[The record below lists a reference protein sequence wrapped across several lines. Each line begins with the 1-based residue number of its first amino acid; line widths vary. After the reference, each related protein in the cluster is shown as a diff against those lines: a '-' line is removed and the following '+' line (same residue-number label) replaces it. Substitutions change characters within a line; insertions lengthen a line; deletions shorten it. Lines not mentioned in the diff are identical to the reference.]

1 MVKEAGIQPQEGK
14 REIFRPQET
23 VHVEVGDSL
32 AVVVPSDQLRIS
44 CTIHYGKP
52 GLDAQFLSLAIEPET
67 FETQISPAR
76 TFALYEEIQYLDR
89 PRIDQ
94 RRQP

>member
-1 MVKEAGIQPQEGK
+1 MIKEAGIQPQEGK

-32 AVVVPSDQLRIS
+32 AVVVPSDSLRIS

-52 GLDAQFLSLAIEPET
+52 GLDAQFLSLAIEPK
-67 FETQISPAR
+67 R
-76 TFALYEEIQYLDR
+76 L
-89 PRIDQ
+89 
-94 RRQP
+94 RRRFRRRERSRCTKKYSTSSITG